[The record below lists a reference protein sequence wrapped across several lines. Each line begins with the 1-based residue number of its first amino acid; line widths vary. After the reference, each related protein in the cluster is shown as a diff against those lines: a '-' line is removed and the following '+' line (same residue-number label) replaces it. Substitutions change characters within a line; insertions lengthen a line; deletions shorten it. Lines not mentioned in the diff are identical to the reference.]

1 MKQQNEIKIRKA
13 PLIAISIFTVLWLL
27 GVMTSEPQQVLS
39 QAIRIC
45 LSCIGIG

>member
-1 MKQQNEIKIRKA
+1 MAQQSKIKKA
-13 PLIAISIFTVLWLL
+13 PFLVISAFLILWLTGIL
-27 GVMTSEPQQVLS
+27 TDEPQQVLS